1 MNQPTNTQ
9 TQLESEP
16 IETTANQQTEIS
28 ATRATIEHQE
38 TESMSNNEKCQDQ
51 NEKQSVIIQ
60 SEVVIQPPSEDRV
73 TMSTSSQC
81 SMQPPQLIIVNQ
93 PLVIP
98 QPLSVLQSV
107 SSILQPNG
115 KGSQFCGMLTA
126 QDIMQ
131 APVVLN
137 EISADGKNV

>member
-28 ATRATIEHQE
+28 ETRATIEHQE
-38 TESMSNNEKCQDQ
+38 TESRSNNEKCQDE

>member
-1 MNQPTNTQ
+1 MESQPV
-9 TQLESEP
+9 
-16 IETTANQQTEIS
+16 ETGTAQQTDVTEIPPQS
-28 ATRATIEHQE
+28 QELSESTR
-38 TESMSNNEKCQDQ
+38 NNEACQDQ

>member
-1 MNQPTNTQ
+1 
-9 TQLESEP
+9 LESEP

-28 ATRATIEHQE
+28 ETQATIEHQE
-38 TESMSNNEKCQDQ
+38 LSKSTSNNEQCQDQ

-60 SEVVIQPPSEDRV
+60 SEVVIQPPLEDRV

-93 PLVIP
+93 PLVMP

-126 QDIMQ
+126 QDILQ